1 MSCWGG
7 GGSVGDVRGGGSKK
21 EEFPTQPRSSV
32 GSAFSAKSV
41 YVVNVVQLRGSGIS
55 VLSRS
60 SFSL

>member
-1 MSCWGG
+1 MSCG
-7 GGSVGDVRGGGSKK
+7 GGSVGDVRGGGSER
-21 EEFPTQPRSSV
+21 EEFPTRPRSSV